1 MSKQKLIS
9 VFFFGMMLFSCVFA
23 QKRSTASSLTKPR
36 NVVKIN
42 PFSFVGATFS
52 PTYERAIGKKF
63 SLQLNG
69 NLFLMNKIPEKY
81 ASKIWKNYGD
91 SDPVVKINQPRFYG
105 YSLTPEFRWYF
116 LPGQQAPEGLYLAGY
131 VRYFNYG
138 MTIDG
143 TFRYNDPIPPYTT
156 HRPTV
161 AMKVNYYAI
170 KAGAQV
176 GYQWLIA
183 DRISLDMFLG
193 ANVGGNGVG
202 FLLESDAIQDRYDE
216 LKSEILAQINFPG
229 IIKPLETPIIKAIDK
244 MLPAKNL
251 STVRAGTGF
260 SIPGFRG
267 GMTLGVAF

>member
-1 MSKQKLIS
+1 MSRYK
-9 VFFFGMMLFSCVFA
+9 FFSIFLLGLMFFSCSFA
-23 QKRSTASSLTKPR
+23 QKRQSSSASKPR

-42 PFSFVGATFS
+42 PFSFIGATFS

-81 ASKIWKNYGD
+81 AAKIWKNYGD

-116 LPGQQAPEGLYLAGY
+116 LPGQSAPEGLYLGAY
-131 VRYFNYG
+131 VRYFDYG
-138 MTIDG
+138 ATIDG
-143 TFRYNDPIPPYTT
+143 TFRYNDPYPPYTT

-176 GYQWLIA
+176 GYNWLIG
-183 DRISLDMFLG
+183 DRVSLDMFLG
-193 ANVGGNGVG
+193 ANEGLNGVG

-216 LKSEILAQINFPG
+216 LKSEIKAQINFPG
-229 IIKPLETPIIKAIDK
+229 ILKPLEAPILNSIEKL
-244 MLPAKNL
+244 LPAQNL
-251 STVRAGTGF
+251 SKVRAGTSF